1 MYEEKPAL
9 CYNMSLFTQA
19 QEGEKVR
26 LIGEAPTQGW
36 VPILMAQFT
45 LFLMEK
51 FTASFVSG
59 KLQISMLVF
68 VKVLVSMPQA
78 LLVFRPKD
86 KATRSGTGASQQGE
100 MPGYGLGRGQ
110 PALVFGE

>member
-1 MYEEKPAL
+1 
-9 CYNMSLFTQA
+9 
-19 QEGEKVR
+19 
-26 LIGEAPTQGW
+26 
-36 VPILMAQFT
+36 
-45 LFLMEK
+45 
-51 FTASFVSG
+51 
-59 KLQISMLVF
+59 MLVF